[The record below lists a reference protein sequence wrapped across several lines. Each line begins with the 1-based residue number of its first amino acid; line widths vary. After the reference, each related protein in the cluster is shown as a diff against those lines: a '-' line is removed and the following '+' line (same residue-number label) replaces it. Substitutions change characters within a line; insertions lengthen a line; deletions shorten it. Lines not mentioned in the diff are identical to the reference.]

1 MASWSCSGAASETGI
16 LGLPV
21 TLQEKIMN
29 EPETSPPD
37 MTAEDDTEG
46 QAFKWQIVDDP
57 KGGRQLRQGW
67 TPDEP
72 QSGRGRPSASP
83 KDKGNTTR

>member
-1 MASWSCSGAASETGI
+1 MD
-16 LGLPV
+16 
-21 TLQEKIMN
+21 
-29 EPETSPPD
+29 EPETTPADIAS
-37 MTAEDDTEG
+37 EDDTEG
-46 QAFKWQIVDDP
+46 QAFKWQVVDDP

-72 QSGRGRPSASP
+72 QTGRGRTSSAS

>member
-1 MASWSCSGAASETGI
+1 MHRRRPLDEQDTTRPAAPADDG
-16 LGLPV
+16 
-21 TLQEKIMN
+21 
-29 EPETSPPD
+29 
-37 MTAEDDTEG
+37 DDTEG

-72 QSGRGRPSASP
+72 QSGKART
-83 KDKGNTTR
+83 NTTAKGKSDSAR